1 MHELISATQATSES
15 MAKED
20 PSQQNNLT
28 SHNISP
34 IHTYKTTPILL
45 AFLPIPLQCQGGA
58 MASA

>member
-20 PSQQNNLT
+20 PSQQNLT

-34 IHTYKTTPILL
+34 IHAYKATPILL